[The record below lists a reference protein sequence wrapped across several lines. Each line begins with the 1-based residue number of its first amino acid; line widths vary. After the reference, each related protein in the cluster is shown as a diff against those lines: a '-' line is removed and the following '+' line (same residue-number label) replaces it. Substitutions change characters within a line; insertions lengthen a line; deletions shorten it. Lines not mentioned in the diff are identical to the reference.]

1 MCFRS
6 LKHPFSLFPMK
17 ATFLGSI
24 WNLLEGPD
32 FLIIN
37 HHSTQSMFSKLTY
50 WTSFKCDLFETTL
63 LLTQAQVFLSIRP
76 VFYIQYQELAWRGQA
91 YMSWATSVL
100 KNDLFLKLEN
110 KQQPAEWIRAES
122 TMDDIG
128 IKEQPISK
136 SYTPWI
142 TLVI

>member
-1 MCFRS
+1 MMYFRS

-17 ATFLGSI
+17 ATFLGNI

-32 FLIIN
+32 FLILN
-37 HHSTQSMFSKLTY
+37 HHSTQSMLSKLTY

-63 LLTQAQVFLSIRP
+63 LLTQAQVFLSRP
-76 VFYIQYQELAWRGQA
+76 EFYIQYQEQAWRGQGC
-91 YMSWATSVL
+91 MSWATSVL

-122 TMDDIG
+122 TIDDIG
-128 IKEQPISK
+128 IKEQPIFK